1 MTGDQDLRTGADVIH
16 VLVVGLVCA
25 AQARQGLRANAN
37 PEGPYTLLL
46 WN

>member
-1 MTGDQDLRTGADVIH
+1 MALGGEALRSGGDEGWGSRIPTS
-16 VLVVGLVCA
+16 
-25 AQARQGLRANAN
+25 N